1 MTFNQLSSGNMLN
14 TLKILYHQGKQ
25 YIPDLTKAKVPG
37 IFRGRPE
44 ISNEKVDE
52 QELADLCPAYA
63 IMANPV
69 RIDIG
74 KCCFCGECSRLFP
87 GKIRF
92 TTDYKL
98 AVNQREKLIV
108 EEGIVDPV
116 SIDPGFVRPE
126 IRRLFKG
133 SLKLR
138 QVSAA
143 GDNSCELE
151 LNACGN
157 VNFDMGRY
165 GIEFV
170 ASPRHADGLVITG
183 PISKNMAGPLQITY
197 DATPSP
203 KIIILAGTD
212 AISGGIFNGSPALDR
227 RFIEENHIDL
237 YVPGNP
243 IHPLTFING
252 VIDLLGIE

>member
-1 MTFNQLSSGNMLN
+1 MLN

-25 YIPDLTKAKVPG
+25 FIPDLTNAKVPG

-44 ISNEKVDE
+44 ISSEQVDGNA
-52 QELADLCPAYA
+52 LAVICPTNA
-63 IMANPV
+63 IIPDPV
-69 RIDIG
+69 RIDLG
-74 KCCFCGECSRLFP
+74 RCTFCGECSRLYP
-87 GKIRF
+87 YKVKF

-98 AVNQREKLIV
+98 SSNERERLIISEGAVNQISLNPGLI
-108 EEGIVDPV
+108 
-116 SIDPGFVRPE
+116 RNE
-126 IRRLFKG
+126 IRKLFSG

-157 VNFDMGRY
+157 VNFDMSRY

-170 ASPRHADGLVITG
+170 ASPRHADGIVITG
-183 PISKNMAGPLQITY
+183 PISKNMAEPLRITF
-197 DATPSP
+197 DAVPSP
-203 KIIILAGTD
+203 KIIVLAGTD
-212 AISGGIFNGSPALDR
+212 AISGGIFEGSPAIDR
-227 RFIEENHIDL
+227 KFIEENHIDL

-243 IHPLTFING
+243 VHPLTFING
-252 VIDLLGIE
+252 IIELLGI

>member
-1 MTFNQLSSGNMLN
+1 MLK

-25 YIPDLTKAKVPG
+25 YIPDLTKAIVPG
-37 IFRGRPE
+37 IFRGRPV
-44 ISNEKVDE
+44 ISSEKVDE
-52 QELADLCPAYA
+52 DGLADVCPTGA
-63 IMANPV
+63 ILPGPV
-69 RIDIG
+69 RIDLG
-74 KCCFCGECSRLFP
+74 KCTFCSECSRLFP
-87 GKIRF
+87 GKVHF
-92 TTDYKL
+92 TADYRL
-98 AVNQREKLIV
+98 ASNARE
-108 EEGIVDPV
+108 
-116 SIDPGFVRPE
+116 
-126 IRRLFKG
+126 RLFISEGSLEPVRLDSSIIRKEIHKYFSG

-138 QVSAA
+138 QVSVG

-151 LNACGN
+151 LNAAGN

-183 PISKNMAGPLQITY
+183 PVSRNMAEPLQITY

-212 AISGGIFNGSPALDR
+212 AISGGIFSGSPAIDR
-227 RFIEENHIDL
+227 RFIEKNHIDL

-243 IHPLTFING
+243 VHPLTFING
-252 VIDLLGIE
+252 IIDLLGIKP

>member
-1 MTFNQLSSGNMLN
+1 MLT

-25 YIPDLTKAKVPG
+25 YIPDPTTAQVPG

-44 ISNEKVDE
+44 ISDVKVDE
-52 QELADLCPAYA
+52 TALAEICPVNA
-63 IMANPV
+63 IMTEPV
-69 RIDIG
+69 RIDLG
-74 KCCFCGECSRLFP
+74 KCVFCGECSRIFP
-87 GKIRF
+87 DKIKF

-98 AVNQREKLIV
+98 SVNQREKLIV
-108 EEGIVDPV
+108 HEGSVNHLTVDPA
-116 SIDPGFVRPE
+116 FVRSE
-126 IRRLFKG
+126 IRRLFRG

-157 VNFDMGRY
+157 VNFDIGRY

-170 ASPRHADGLVITG
+170 ASPRHADGIVITG
-183 PISKNMAGPLQITY
+183 PVSKNMAEPLQITY
-197 DATPSP
+197 DAIPSP

-212 AISGGIFNGSPALDR
+212 AISGGIFTGSPALDR
-227 RFIEENHIDL
+227 KFIEENHIDL
-237 YVPGNP
+237 YIPGNP
-243 IHPLTFING
+243 VHPLTFING
-252 VIDLLGIE
+252 LIDLLGIK

>member
-1 MTFNQLSSGNMLN
+1 MIN
-14 TLKILYHQGKQ
+14 TIKILYHQGKQ
-25 YIPDLTKAKVPG
+25 FIPDLRKARVPG

-44 ISNEKVDE
+44 ISSLKVE
-52 QELADLCPAYA
+52 GNLLAEVCPTYA
-63 IMANPV
+63 IIPNPV
-69 RIDIG
+69 CIDLG
-74 KCCFCGECSRLFP
+74 KCTFCGECARLFP
-87 GKIRF
+87 DKIRF
-92 TTDYKL
+92 TTDYKMSTNVRDRL
-98 AVNQREKLIV
+98 IIYEAVV
-108 EEGIVDPV
+108 EPVTLDP
-116 SIDPGFVRPE
+116 DLVRSE
-126 IRRLFKG
+126 IRKFFRG

-138 QVSAA
+138 QVSAG

-170 ASPRHADGLVITG
+170 ASPRHADGIVITG
-183 PISKNMAGPLQITY
+183 PITKNMARALQMTY

-212 AISGGIFNGSPALDR
+212 AISGGIFDGSPAIDR
-227 RFIEENHIDL
+227 KFIEENHIDL

-243 IHPLTFING
+243 VHPLTFING
-252 VIDLLGIE
+252 ILDLIGVRRYE